1 MEERSKVDAR
11 ERPLKIALVVDKF
24 YPEVGAAAVQY
35 YELGRSLTKLGH
47 EVFVL
52 TTTPRYIK
60 NSSYNCRSIKNGRWY
75 NEEIFENMQLLRIKV
90 PEIDKSRLI
99 RRALEHFYLS
109 FRMKKIIDILVSSG
123 RKPDVLLI
131 YSPPLPLSLVG
142 IYSQRKYG
150 IPYVLNV
157 QDLFPKEAIQMGI
170 LKNKLAIRYFENIE
184 KKAYKNAAAIVVHSE
199 RNARYIKQV
208 EPSKDTFVIENWVD
222 EDRIT
227 PGPRI
232 NKFSIQHGL
241 IDKFVVSFAGTI
253 GFAQDVKSIIESA
266 ALLRE
271 YKNIVFIIVGDGARK
286 KEAENLIEKY
296 GLNNVKLL
304 PPVPPDEYPLILHS
318 SDVSL
323 ATLIKDLRTPVVP
336 SKIVSIMSAGIPV
349 IASLDLNSDAHELI
363 RRANCGFSYPP
374 EKPEAIKEAIL
385 TLYKNPDL
393 KIKLGENGRKYVVEN
408 LSVRIAARKFLEIF
422 KSSLKKEGQEHGRL

>member
-1 MEERSKVDAR
+1 MEKRGKVDTR

-24 YPEVGAAAVQY
+24 YPEAGAAAVQY
-35 YELGRSLTKLGH
+35 YELGRFLARLGH
-47 EVFVL
+47 DVFVL
-52 TTTPRYIK
+52 TTIPRYIE
-60 NSSYNCRSIKNGRWY
+60 NSSYNPVSVKNERWY
-75 NEEIFENMQLLRIKV
+75 KEEIFENMHLFRIKV
-90 PEIDKSRLI
+90 PEIDKSNLI
-99 RRALEHFYLS
+99 RRAFEHFYLE
-109 FRMKKIIDILVSSG
+109 FRMKRIVDILVGSK

-131 YSPPLPLSLVG
+131 YSPPLPLSRVG
-142 IYSQRKYG
+142 IYSQKKYG

-170 LKNKLAIRYFENIE
+170 LKNRLVIRYFENME
-184 KKAYKNAAAIVVHSE
+184 KKAYKNASAIVVHSE
-199 RNARYIKQV
+199 RNAEHIKQV
-208 EPSKDTFVIENWVD
+208 KPDKETFVIENWVD
-222 EDRIT
+222 ENRIT
-227 PGPRI
+227 PGPRV
-232 NKFSIQHGL
+232 NKFSIEHGL

-271 YKNIVFIIVGDGARK
+271 YKDIVFIIVGDGARK

-296 GLNNVKLL
+296 RLNNVRLL
-304 PPVPPDEYPLILHS
+304 PPVPPDEYPLVLHS

-349 IASLDLNSDAHELI
+349 IASLDLNSDAHQLI
-363 RRANCGFSYPP
+363 RIAKCGFSYPP
-374 EKPEAIKEAIL
+374 EKPELIKEAIL

-393 KIKLGENGRKYVVEN
+393 RVKLGKNGRKYVVEN
-408 LSVRIAARKFLEIF
+408 LSVRVAAKKFLEIF
-422 KSSLKKEGQEHGRL
+422 KSSLNEEG

>member
-1 MEERSKVDAR
+1 
-11 ERPLKIALVVDKF
+11 
-24 YPEVGAAAVQY
+24 
-35 YELGRSLTKLGH
+35 
-47 EVFVL
+47 
-52 TTTPRYIK
+52 
-60 NSSYNCRSIKNGRWY
+60 
-75 NEEIFENMQLLRIKV
+75 
-90 PEIDKSRLI
+90 
-99 RRALEHFYLS
+99 
-109 FRMKKIIDILVSSG
+109 
-123 RKPDVLLI
+123 
-131 YSPPLPLSLVG
+131 VG
-142 IYSQRKYG
+142 IYSQKKYG

-157 QDLFPKEAIQMGI
+157 QDLFPEEAIQMGI
-170 LKNKLAIRYFENIE
+170 LKSRLAIRYFENME
-184 KKAYKNAAAIVVHSE
+184 KKAYKNASAIVVHSE

-208 EPSKDTFVIENWVD
+208 EPNKETFVIENWVD
-222 EDRIT
+222 ENRIT

-266 ALLRE
+266 VLLRE
-271 YKNIVFIIVGDGARK
+271 YKNIVFIIVGNGARK
-286 KEAENLIEKY
+286 KEAENLVEKY

-304 PPVPPDEYPLILHS
+304 PPVPPDEYPLVLHS

-349 IASLDLNSDAHELI
+349 IASLDLNSDAHQLI
-363 RRANCGFSYPP
+363 RRAKCGFSYPP
-374 EKPEAIKEAIL
+374 ERSELIKEAIL

-408 LSVRIAARKFLEIF
+408 LSVRIAAKKFLEIF
-422 KSSLKKEGQEHGRL
+422 KSSLNKEGPEHGRL